1 MLTNLHT
8 DLDYATLTRKLPET
22 IELAYDGMVLS
33 FEP

>member
-8 DLDYATLTRKLPET
+8 DLDYATLTRSLPAS
-22 IELAYDGMVLS
+22 IDVAYDGMVLG